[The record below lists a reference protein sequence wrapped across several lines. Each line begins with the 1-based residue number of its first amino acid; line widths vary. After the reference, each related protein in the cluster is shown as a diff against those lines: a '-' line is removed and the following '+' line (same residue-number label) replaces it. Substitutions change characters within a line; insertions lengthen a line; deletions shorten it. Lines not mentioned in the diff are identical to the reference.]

1 MPNPTSSRSWR
12 PKVKTLGVLLEP
24 YKEIRYLPDGRRAAI
39 EEDLRDLAIDEQ
51 HRFEVKD
58 NIPWP
63 GCGLLVRYL
72 YPSLHC
78 RVAGRYELR

>member
-1 MPNPTSSRSWR
+1 MDTRR
-12 PKVKTLGVLLEP
+12 ILLKP
-24 YKEIRYLPDGRRAAI
+24 YKEIRYLPDGQWHPI
-39 EEDLRDLAIDEQ
+39 DEVYRDLEIDEQ

-72 YPSLHC
+72 YPPSLHW
-78 RVAGRYELR
+78 RVAGRHELG